1 MSDVQREHCER
12 FPAIA
17 TCIHAQKWVQLQS
30 DFGRAP
36 HTVDAY
42 TRALED
48 YLSFCSRQA
57 IHPETAKRGDIA
69 KYVHDLSS
77 RPNPRRTAG
86 VVVRVVDSGV
96 GGLGLSNATMQQRLT
111 VVRLFYDYLMEEG
124 LRQDNPVGRGRYTA
138 GKGFGGHRD
147 RALIPRYQK
156 LPWIPDDEQWKAV
169 LEAAREEPLRNRVML
184 ALAYDAGLRR
194 EELCSLSTNDIDP
207 SHRLLHIRAEHTKGR
222 RARTVPYSEATSV
235 LYMAYLNHRRELSR
249 ARGSLFLSESRRNRA
264 QPISIWTW
272 SKVVEGLAERS
283 GVHQFTT
290 HTPRH
295 LCLTDLARAGWDLHE
310 IATFAGHRNIQSTL
324 LYIHLSG
331 RELSAKLAQGM
342 AEIHAWRV
350 AMLQEVLA

>member
-1 MSDVQREHCER
+1 MSDVQGES

-17 TCIHAQKWVQLQS
+17 TCIPAQKWVQLQS

-57 IHPETAKRGDIA
+57 VHAETAKREDIA
-69 KYVHDLSS
+69 KYVHDLSA
-77 RPNPRRTAG
+77 RPNPRGIA
-86 VVVRVVDSGV
+86 VRVLDSGV
-96 GGLGLSNATMQQRLT
+96 GLANATMQQRLT

-124 LRQDNPVGRGRYTA
+124 LRQDNPVGRGRYTV
-138 GKGFGGHRD
+138 GKGFGGQRD

-207 SHRLLHIRAEHTKGR
+207 AHRLLHLRAEHTKSR

-249 ARGSLFLSESRRNRA
+249 ARGPLFLSESRRNHA

-310 IATFAGHRNIQSTL
+310 IATFAGHRSIQTTL

-331 RELSAKLAQGM
+331 RELSAKLADGM
-342 AEIHAWRV
+342 AHIHAWRV
-350 AMLQEVLA
+350 SMLQEVLG